1 MRMEPDRRSEFQGF
15 LRPEDRCAK
24 FANMVCDDTS
34 GAVLY
39 MAFLAEA
46 RAADFP
52 NAQEDSFVV
61 HSIGIHNLACYY
73 KTDTHTQA
81 RTSTDRFDFAL
92 WERAATD
99 SCPSPK
105 FSRLKCSMPP

>member
-1 MRMEPDRRSEFQGF
+1 MEPDRRSEFQGF

-73 KTDTHTQA
+73 KTDTHKHAQA
-81 RTSTDRFDFAL
+81 RIDLILLCGNEQPRTRVLRRSSL
-92 WERAATD
+92 V
-99 SCPSPK
+99 
-105 FSRLKCSMPP
+105 